1 MDIIKELEDL
11 KSYVA
16 GLARTDMEF
25 CTMPPQHGF
34 SSSATIEQVLS
45 KIDVIENKAEQEL
58 NKNNSVNCTALN
70 AFIKAYVS
78 AGGPCTQKFID
89 GLHHYV
95 NAINGEIAILK
106 STSIYSNILQRFLN
120 KIKVDKL

>member
-1 MDIIKELEDL
+1 MNIIKELEDL

-16 GLARTDMEF
+16 GLARTDISYMS
-25 CTMPPQHGF
+25 MPPKHGF
-34 SSSATIEQVLS
+34 ATGATVEDILA
-45 KIDVIENKAEQEL
+45 KIDIIENKVKQEL
-58 NKNNSVNCTALN
+58 NENSSINCTALK

-89 GLHHYV
+89 GLHHYID
-95 NAINGEIAILK
+95 AINGEIAILK

-120 KIKVDKL
+120 KIKIDKL